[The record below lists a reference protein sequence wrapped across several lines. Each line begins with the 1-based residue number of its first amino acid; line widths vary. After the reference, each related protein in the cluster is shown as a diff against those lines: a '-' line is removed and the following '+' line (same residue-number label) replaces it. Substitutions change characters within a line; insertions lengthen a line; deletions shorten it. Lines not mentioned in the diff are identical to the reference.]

1 MSAADIRTLAKNNE
15 SVRLLPSTEAHTL
28 TVLRS
33 YDAQPPHNMR
43 FSEFPNSKAIMILTC
58 MDPRS
63 NPYEFW
69 KLPFGPGILKNA
81 GGRATEDALRSMR
94 VLSTI
99 MANGQN
105 TLGAV
110 AVVHHTDCGLYHGP
124 NFSDEFIKG
133 KLTERVPEL
142 AKEVEKMEL
151 GSFTDVEA
159 SVLEDMAII
168 KNDPYLP
175 KDLDVLG
182 YVHDTATGKTRE
194 VFRSE

>member
-1 MSAADIRTLAKNNE
+1 MSAADVRALAKNNE
-15 SVRLLPSTEAHTL
+15 SVPSSPSTIVRTL
-28 TVLRS
+28 TAPSS
-33 YDAQPPHNMR
+33 YEAQPPHNIR

-69 KLPFGPGILKNA
+69 KLPFGPGIIRNA
-81 GGRATEDALRSMR
+81 GGRATGDALRSMR

-99 MANGQN
+99 MANGHN

-110 AVVHHTDCGLYHGP
+110 AVVHHTNCGLYHGP

-133 KLTERVPEL
+133 KLAERVPEL

-151 GSFTDVEA
+151 GSFADVEA

-194 VFRSE
+194 

>member
-1 MSAADIRTLAKNNE
+1 
-15 SVRLLPSTEAHTL
+15 
-28 TVLRS
+28 
-33 YDAQPPHNMR
+33 MR
-43 FSEFPNSKAIMILTC
+43 FSEFPNSKATMILTC

-69 KLPFGPGILKNA
+69 NLPFGPAITRNA

-99 MANGQN
+99 MANGEN

-110 AVVHHTDCGLYHGP
+110 AVVHHTDCGLHHGP

-133 KLTERVPEL
+133 RLADRAPEL

-151 GSFTDVEA
+151 GSFADVEA